1 MTSYQQS
8 LKGDNT
14 TVVLSP
20 DSDFFRYFSQGA
32 GGARR

>member
-1 MTSYQQS
+1 MSSYSAS

-14 TVVLSP
+14 TVILSP

-32 GGARR
+32 AARR